1 MKKQTLIMFIG
12 LLGAALLA
20 GCSSQPTV
28 EPSQPAMAPVAP
40 AVAQAPMPAK
50 ADAVTPDDAAKADDV
65 AKSDDKAQNDQMK
78 QAQPNQQPQPPRQP
92 QLIKITGTGF
102 GSESSYEGYTPG
114 QRRLMAIRASKLDA
128 YRSLAEQLYGV
139 KIDSNTQL
147 STLTARNDNFRAR
160 VNAIVKGARVVSV
173 TPMPDNNYETIL
185 EVYVDRGFFN
195 NHFVYTNCPNGSCN
209 QEPVEASNL
218 CGNGYNCQ
226 TVDGR

>member
-1 MKKQTLIMFIG
+1 
-12 LLGAALLA
+12 
-20 GCSSQPTV
+20 
-28 EPSQPAMAPVAP
+28 
-40 AVAQAPMPAK
+40 MPAK
-50 ADAVTPDDAAKADDV
+50 ADAVTPDDAAKADDA
-65 AKSDDKAQNDQMK
+65 AKSDDKAPHDQMK

-92 QLIKITGTGF
+92 QLIKITGIGF
-102 GSESSYEGYTPG
+102 GSESSYEGYTSG

-139 KIDSNTQL
+139 KIDSNTQM

-209 QEPVEASNL
+209 QEPVEASDL
-218 CGNGYNCQ
+218 CGNGYSCQ